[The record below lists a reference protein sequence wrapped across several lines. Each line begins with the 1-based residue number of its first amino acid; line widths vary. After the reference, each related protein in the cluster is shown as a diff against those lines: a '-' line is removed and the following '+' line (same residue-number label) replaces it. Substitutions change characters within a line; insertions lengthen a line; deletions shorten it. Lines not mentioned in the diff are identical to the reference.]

1 MGKGKYTLSP
11 QFKPLVIGMSNLKRN
26 LAMIFGQEVETVLQH
41 LFCSGWWY
49 VVVPYVCHD
58 SCSIRCISTS
68 PTSSLHLESYKKAL
82 PFCLSPYNGIM
93 GKQGSHKSPRPEFQG
108 ANSVILGMKDYKIT
122 SSDTP
127 SWKRMTGVDCRWH
140 SKTLFLHGLKS
151 YSSKCNSCR
160 GLYVGKKHIRA
171 IVVMFGLL
179 GCLFLLDSLIIS
191 FFEFASL
198 QPSTSSN
205 ISSEFQGRDSYINN
219 KQSPVYMYGRLLN
232 MASSALAKKEFKQ
245 ESSNL
250 WVEPYWLASSW
261 EPCAERKV
269 QTNPRKPVNNNGYI
283 LVSANGGLNQQRVAI
298 CNAVAVASLL
308 NATLVIPKFL
318 YSNVWKDPSQFGDIY
333 QEEYFMNILKDDIS
347 IEKELPPHM
356 KSLNVEA
363 IGSKIT
369 DADLPK
375 EATSDDYIKIVLP
388 LLLRNRVVHF
398 LGYGNRLGF
407 DPLPSDIQR
416 LRCKCNFHALKF
428 VPKIQQ
434 VGSLLIKRIRKF
446 RGRRSMLDTQLLGK
460 FIHNKEDHEATR
472 GSRKYLALHLRFEI
486 DMVAYS
492 LCEFGGGEDERKEL
506 QTYRESHFPLFLERL
521 KNSTSISP
529 TNLRKMGRC
538 PLTPEEAALVLAA
551 LGFKRG
557 TYIYLAGSHIYGGNS
572 RMEPFTTLYPN
583 VVTKENLLTP
593 TELAPFRNFS
603 SQLAALDFIACASG
617 DVFAMTDSGSQLS
630 SLVSGFRT
638 YYGGAHAPTLRPNKT
653 RLATILRENGKIR
666 WNSFQMR
673 VKKMILEGQ
682 RGGIRSY
689 GRSIYRNPRCPQCMC
704 KHH

>member
-1 MGKGKYTLSP
+1 
-11 QFKPLVIGMSNLKRN
+11 
-26 LAMIFGQEVETVLQH
+26 
-41 LFCSGWWY
+41 
-49 VVVPYVCHD
+49 
-58 SCSIRCISTS
+58 
-68 PTSSLHLESYKKAL
+68 
-82 PFCLSPYNGIM
+82 M

-122 SSDTP
+122 SSDPP

-140 SKTLFLHGLKS
+140 SKTLLLHGLKS
-151 YSSKCNSCR
+151 DSSKCNSCR

-191 FFEFASL
+191 CFEFTSL
-198 QPSTSSN
+198 QPSTASNNSS
-205 ISSEFQGRDSYINN
+205 GRDSYISN

-232 MASSALAKKEFKQ
+232 LASSALAEKEFKQ

-250 WVEPYWLASSW
+250 WVEPYRHASSW

-269 QTNPRKPVNNNGYI
+269 QANPGKPVKNNGYI

-363 IGSKIT
+363 IGSQIT
-369 DADLPK
+369 DADLAK
-375 EATSDDYIKIVLP
+375 EATSDDYIKSVLP
-388 LLLRNRVVHF
+388 LLLRNRIVHF
-398 LGYGNRLGF
+398 LGFGNRLGF
-407 DPLPSDIQR
+407 DPMPFNIQR

-434 VGSLLIKRIRKF
+434 VGALLIKRIRKYSA
-446 RGRRSMLDTQLLGK
+446 RRSMLDTQLLGK
-460 FIHNKEDHEATR
+460 FIHNKENHEATR
-472 GSRKYLALHLRFEI
+472 GSTKYLALHMRFEI

-506 QTYRESHFPLFLERL
+506 QAYREKHFPLFLERL
-521 KNSTSISP
+521 KKNSTSISP
-529 TNLRKMGRC
+529 TDLRKMGRC
-538 PLTPEEAALVLAA
+538 PSTPEEAAIVLAG

-572 RMEPFTTLYPN
+572 RMEPFTRLYPN
-583 VVTKENLLTP
+583 VIAKENLLTP
-593 TELAPFRNFS
+593 SELAPFRNFS
-603 SQLAALDFIACASG
+603 SQLAALDFIACASA

-653 RLATILRENGKIR
+653 RLASILRENGTIA
-666 WNSFQMR
+666 WNSFELR

-682 RGGIRSY
+682 RAAIRSY
-689 GRSIYRNPRCPQCMC
+689 GRSIYRNPRCPECMC